1 MRYFWNRILRQSQ
14 QTLSY
19 ASSSKPG
26 FVAKT
31 VAALGF
37 GTALYLFPKPELLAA
52 DPIFSG
58 SHGGGSGGSIS
69 RRERFNFIAD
79 TVKDIYP
86 SLVFIEVQGSNRYD
100 PRSGSNGSGFVI
112 SSDGLILTNAH
123 VVLHPRSHLNVR
135 LQDGRTFKGVVEAVD
150 TDSDLATVRI
160 PCKDCICLP
169 LGNSSEVRPG
179 EFVIA
184 LGSPLTLSNTV
195 TTGVVSSVA
204 RQKSELG
211 LVGRSVSEYIQTD
224 AAITFGN
231 SGGPLVN
238 LDGEAIGINS
248 MKVAPGISFAIPIDN
263 AKKFLENA
271 SKRRKPM
278 NRRRKFLGITIV
290 GLTPHIIDEL
300 RARMEIDNSVINGI
314 LIFKL
319 IRGSPADEA
328 GLLPGDIIVQING
341 VPLSSTKEFYQI
353 LEDPDVSKL
362 VMRIWRN
369 KRMISLVAYPQ
380 QT

>member
-26 FVAKT
+26 F
-31 VAALGF
+31 
-37 GTALYLFPKPELLAA
+37 PELLAA

-58 SHGGGSGGSIS
+58 NHGGGSGGSIS

-184 LGSPLTLSNTV
+184 L
-195 TTGVVSSVA
+195 VA

-290 GLTPHIIDEL
+290 GLTPHIH
-300 RARMEIDNSVINGI
+300 
-314 LIFKL
+314 
-319 IRGSPADEA
+319 
-328 GLLPGDIIVQING
+328 
-341 VPLSSTKEFYQI
+341 
-353 LEDPDVSKL
+353 
-362 VMRIWRN
+362 
-369 KRMISLVAYPQ
+369 
-380 QT
+380 